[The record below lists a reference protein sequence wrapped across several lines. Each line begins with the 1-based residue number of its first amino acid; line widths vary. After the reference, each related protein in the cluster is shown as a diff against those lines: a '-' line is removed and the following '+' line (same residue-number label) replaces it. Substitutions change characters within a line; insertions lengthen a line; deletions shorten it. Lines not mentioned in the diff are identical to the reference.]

1 MSIQGRIAELS
12 NRHQALES
20 KIHEE
25 LKRPSADTVRLQTL
39 KREKLRIK
47 EELQD
52 LQRS

>member
-20 KIHEE
+20 QIHEE
-25 LKRPSADTVRLQTL
+25 QKRPSADTVRLKTL

-52 LQRS
+52 LKKT

>member
-20 KIHEE
+20 QIHEE
-25 LKRPSADTVRLQTL
+25 QKRPIADTVHLRSL

-47 EELQD
+47 EELRT
-52 LQRS
+52 LRKP